1 MDKLLLYC
9 EINVLCAVMLFIMAA
24 KVSKEAF
31 GNSAKRK
38 VFVASIFF
46 AAVLNLMDIVWQL
59 GIYDVLHI
67 SHTMMHVINC
77 VYFLCFG
84 ISSYPW
90 LVFSEIIHKIQLY
103 KNKLLFAL
111 SMLPLFL
118 FVVLAGASVNT
129 GWFFY
134 FDAAGAYRR
143 GPLFLLQYVLTFC
156 YVFMAAGISLCR
168 LFSRKVYA
176 RREDYMLMLSFVVPP
191 IVCSVLQYLLQPLPI
206 LSASFVLGFSLV
218 FTSSMQ
224 TEISLDALTGINN
237 RRKVLLELENNVRSL
252 PKGKKLYFLFLDVD
266 DFKSINDLYG
276 HYDGDKTLQTVADAL
291 RAVCK
296 TTGGICG
303 RYGGD
308 EFVMVQQLEENDDI
322 RIVCSLIHDKVSEF
336 NDNSD
341 SDYDVSV
348 SVGYSVFGGDGDDVQ
363 SLIQRADKQMYSRKR
378 DGSKRR
384 K

>member
-1 MDKLLLYC
+1 M
-9 EINVLCAVMLFIMAA
+9 
-24 KVSKEAF
+24 
-31 GNSAKRK
+31 
-38 VFVASIFF
+38 
-46 AAVLNLMDIVWQL
+46 
-59 GIYDVLHI
+59 
-67 SHTMMHVINC
+67 
-77 VYFLCFG
+77 
-84 ISSYPW
+84 
-90 LVFSEIIHKIQLY
+90 
-103 KNKLLFAL
+103 
-111 SMLPLFL
+111 
-118 FVVLAGASVNT
+118 
-129 GWFFY
+129 
-134 FDAAGAYRR
+134 
-143 GPLFLLQYVLTFC
+143 
-156 YVFMAAGISLCR
+156 CR

-237 RRKVLLELENNVRSL
+237 RRKILLELENNVRSL

-303 RYGGD
+303 RYGGG

-378 DGSKRR
+378 GGSKSR

>member
-1 MDKLLLYC
+1 MQ
-9 EINVLCAVMLFIMAA
+9 AVFTQGL
-24 KVSKEAF
+24 
-31 GNSAKRK
+31 RK
-38 VFVASIFF
+38 ARGLH
-46 AAVLNLMDIVWQL
+46 AYAVLRRAADSVQRVAIPVATVADFVGFVCAW
-59 GIYDVLHI
+59 
-67 SHTMMHVINC
+67 
-77 VYFLCFG
+77 
-84 ISSYPW
+84 
-90 LVFSEIIHKIQLY
+90 
-103 KNKLLFAL
+103 LFAC
-111 SMLPLFL
+111 FYQ
-118 FVVLAGASVNT
+118 FDANRNLAGRADGHKQPSQSFARTGKQRAFASQ
-129 GWFFY
+129 G
-134 FDAAGAYRR
+134 
-143 GPLFLLQYVLTFC
+143 Q
-156 YVFMAAGISLCR
+156 
-168 LFSRKVYA
+168 
-176 RREDYMLMLSFVVPP
+176 
-191 IVCSVLQYLLQPLPI
+191 
-206 LSASFVLGFSLV
+206 
-218 FTSSMQ
+218 
-224 TEISLDALTGINN
+224 
-237 RRKVLLELENNVRSL
+237 
-252 PKGKKLYFLFLDVD
+252 KLYFLFLDVD

-378 DGSKRR
+378 GGSKPR